1 LLKVSVNIPTYN
13 RAHLIR
19 HALDSVLRQT
29 YANVEIVVI
38 DDGST
43 DGTRGLVAEYGDR
56 VRYFR
61 QPNGGLGV
69 ARNAALAQ
77 STGDCIA
84 FLDSDDEWF
93 DFKLALQVEAL
104 ERMPDVSFLYTE
116 FVILKDDGS
125 RIHNGSRTW
134 LANPASTAWS
144 DIYPHA
150 SSSDKLGLSV
160 PELQQPFLVYT
171 GAMYRQFMDEAFVL
185 PTTAMVRRSALGT
198 LRFTERMKIFED
210 WEFFAR
216 LARNFNGAFLD
227 VETAVNR
234 GHSGSERLT
243 RCGGLAKAQCYLDML
258 ERVWLADP
266 EFARQFPQELRNRSC
281 DAVLAVAREAVL
293 ASRPELALQAL
304 RQSQALLGESRRT
317 AVLAYSMLANL
328 PGGRSLLRSA
338 LLSRRLLRSVTSGHG
353 SAKVNPAA

>member
-1 LLKVSVNIPTYN
+1 VLKVSVNIPTYN

-19 HALDSVLRQT
+19 HALDSVLGQT
-29 YANVEIVVI
+29 YPNIEIVVI

-43 DGTRGLVAEYGDR
+43 DGTRAVVAEYGDR
-56 VRYFR
+56 VRYFH

-69 ARNAALAQ
+69 ARNAALER

-93 DFKLALQVEAL
+93 DFKIALQVDLL
-104 ERMPDVSFLYTE
+104 ERLPGVAFLFTE

-134 LANPASTAWS
+134 LASPRDWSEVYPHQASSTA
-144 DIYPHA
+144 
-150 SSSDKLGLSV
+150 LGVSAAGPNGV
-160 PELQQPFLVYT
+160 FPVFT
-171 GAMYRQFMDEAFVL
+171 GHMYRQFMDEALVL
-185 PTTAMVRRSALGT
+185 PTTAIVRREAIGT
-198 LRFTERMKIFED
+198 LRFTERMRIFED

-216 LARNFNGAFLD
+216 LGREHAGAFLD

-234 GHSGSERLT
+234 GHSGPERLT
-243 RCGGLAKAQCYLDML
+243 RCGGLAKAECYLEML
-258 ERVWLADP
+258 ERVWLADAAFTR
-266 EFARQFPQELRNRSC
+266 EFEADLQTRSG

-293 ASRPELALQAL
+293 ASKPEAARQAL
-304 RQSQALLGESRRT
+304 RRGQALLGDSNRT
-317 AVLAYSMLANL
+317 RVLAYSMLANL

-338 LLSRRLLRSVTSGHG
+338 LLSRRILQTVATGHG
-353 SAKVNPAA
+353 SSKVNPAA